1 MHWAGYKKAWESA
14 QLWIQRSDFW
24 AAEDARFCMSGNKGG
39 GRCAKGGPENIAGQ
53 HYEHLAVWNGKFERS
68 KYEIS
73 VINQN
78 VRSMK

>member
-39 GRCAKGGPENIAGQ
+39 GRCAKGGPENMCGTALWAFGSVKWKIWKEQ
-53 HYEHLAVWNGKFERS
+53 VWNIC
-68 KYEIS
+68 Y
-73 VINQN
+73 
-78 VRSMK
+78 